1 MAQKKGGRK
10 TAAGKNTNGKT
21 AAKSMGKRQITAIVL
36 FMLAVLLLFIL
47 FIKGS
52 NVWAFLHS
60 AMFGLFGLLSVFA
73 PILLGYLAVML
84 ALDRS
89 DKSFARVVIMPC
101 GLLLF
106 LCTTFDIFSNSVDDM
121 SFFSY
126 IGNAYV
132 KSAEIYGGGFFGA
145 LLGYPMSYL
154 FGSTGAK
161 IIAILFVLVF
171 IMLVTRTTLASVYD
185 KVSKPV
191 INMRD
196 NMRDRY
202 EQRAAQREL
211 ERELEREQSVAAH
224 GDIEDYDTMP
234 MINSKAGKRRKAN
247 KENSNGAKFNIDV
260 SLGGE
265 QAKGDN
271 AGQNGNDGEADAFN
285 PKRDELINKY
295 NGYSGEN
302 TAAASDNAVVAADNI
317 SAADSADT
325 EDNAATAMNDS
336 AFGNASVQPQSDDTA
351 KEQNADDKPK
361 KRKTRTPAQSVDDLS
376 AIGITV
382 EVDAD
387 YKFPPI
393 DLLNIAEAENA
404 SKISAETQSK
414 SELLVNTL
422 KSFGVE
428 TRLVGISRGPSVT
441 RYELQPAAGV
451 KISKITNLAND
462 IALNLASAGVRI
474 EAPIPNKAAVGIE
487 VPNKIRSTVGIR
499 ELLQSPVYTNA
510 KSKLCCVLGKDISGE
525 IVTMDL
531 AKMPHL
537 LVAGTTGSGKSVCL
551 NSMIMSIL
559 YKASPDEVKLI
570 MIDPKSVEF
579 TDYNGIPHL
588 LVPVV
593 TNPQKAAGALGW
605 AVNEMLKRY
614 QIFSAHSV
622 RNISGYNELCKTADN
637 LDPMPQIVIFID
649 ELSDL
654 MMAAPNEV
662 EDSIC
667 RLAQMARAAGMH
679 MVIATQSPRV
689 DVITG
694 LIKAN
699 IPSRIALT
707 VSNAMDSRV
716 IIDSAGAEKLIGKGD
731 MLYQPIG
738 MNKPLRVQGCWI
750 SDAEVSGV
758 TSFLKSTGE
767 ESEYDPDIISE
778 MEKQAE
784 AAEKSKSKDDG
795 GADDNGMDLDER
807 INEAVELVCRE
818 GQASTSLLQRKL
830 KLGYARAARIIDEM
844 ADNGVI
850 GPFEG
855 AKPRKVLMTYNQW
868 LERIN
873 GAAVQETLPDAEE
886 DVPYGVSEQID
897 NDDDGDEPPFDT
909 D

>member
-1 MAQKKGGRK
+1 MAQKKGGR
-10 TAAGKNTNGKT
+10 AAATNKGNTNGKT
-21 AAKSMGKRQITAIVL
+21 AAKSMGRRQITAIVL
-36 FMLAVLLLFIL
+36 FMLAVLMLFIL
-47 FIKGS
+47 FIKGT
-52 NVWAFLHS
+52 NVWAFMHS
-60 AMFGLFGLLSVFA
+60 AMYGLFGLLSVLA

-89 DKSFARVVIMPC
+89 DKSFARIVIMPC

-106 LCTTFDIFSNSVDDM
+106 LCTTFDIFSNSVDNM

-126 IGNAYV
+126 VGNAYV
-132 KSAEIYGGGFFGA
+132 KSTGIYGGGFFGA

-154 FGSTGAK
+154 FGSLGAK

-171 IMLVTRTTLASVYD
+171 IMLVTRTTLVSVYD

-191 INMRD
+191 K

-211 ERELEREQSVAAH
+211 ERENEENEPVN
-224 GDIEDYDTMP
+224 DIEDYDNIP
-234 MINSKAGKRRKAN
+234 LINSKGSKKRRKSKDGN
-247 KENSNGAKFNIDV
+247 VGGAKFNIDV
-260 SLGGE
+260 PLGDSPTNS
-265 QAKGDN
+265 DN
-271 AGQNGNDGEADAFN
+271 MPQNGEDGEVAVFN
-285 PKRDELINKY
+285 PKRDELINQ
-295 NGYSGEN
+295 YSCEN
-302 TAAASDNAVVAADNI
+302 AAAASDNAADINVGDNTA
-317 SAADSADT
+317 S
-325 EDNAATAMNDS
+325 DNAANAVEKPQNDDK
-336 AFGNASVQPQSDDTA
+336 V
-351 KEQNADDKPK
+351 KEQNSDDKPK
-361 KRKTRTPAQSVDDLS
+361 KRKSRTPAQSVDDLS

-393 DLLNIAEAENA
+393 DLLNVAKAEDS

-422 KSFGVE
+422 KSFGVQ

-499 ELLQSPVYTNA
+499 ELLQSPVYINA

-614 QIFSAHSV
+614 QIFAAHSV
-622 RNISGYNELCKTADN
+622 RNISGYNELCKTDDN

-716 IIDSAGAEKLIGKGD
+716 IIDSAGAEKLIGSGD

-738 MNKPLRVQGCWI
+738 LNKPLRVQGCWI
-750 SDAEVSGV
+750 SDEEVSAV
-758 TSFLKSTGE
+758 TSFLKSAGD
-767 ESEYDPDIISE
+767 ESDYDPDIISE
-778 MEKQAE
+778 MEKQAAA
-784 AAEKSKSKDDG
+784 AAEKNKNKD
-795 GADDNGMDLDER
+795 ASSDDEPTAKLDDR
-807 INEAVELVCRE
+807 INEAVELICRT
-818 GQASTSLLQRKL
+818 GRASTSQLQSKL
-830 KLGYARAARIIDEM
+830 GLGYARAARIMDQLEE
-844 ADNGVI
+844 NGVI

-855 AKPRKVLMTYNQW
+855 SKPRKVLMTYNQW
-868 LERIN
+868 LEKIN
-873 GAAVQETLPDAEE
+873 GASVQETLP
-886 DVPYGVSEQID
+886 QTD
-897 NDDDGDEPPFDT
+897 NIQDSADFDDDYDDEIDDDEPPFDME
-909 D
+909 

>member
-1 MAQKKGGRK
+1 MAQKKSGR
-10 TAAGKNTNGKT
+10 AAANKKGNTNGKT
-21 AAKSMGKRQITAIVL
+21 AAKSMGRRQITAIVL
-36 FMLAVLLLFIL
+36 FMLAVLMLFIL
-47 FIKGS
+47 FIKGT
-52 NVWAFLHS
+52 NVWAFMHS
-60 AMFGLFGLLSVFA
+60 AMYGLFGLLSILA

-89 DKSFARVVIMPC
+89 DKSFARIVIMPC

-106 LCTTFDIFSNSVDDM
+106 LCTTFDIFSNSVDNM

-126 IGNAYV
+126 VGNAYV
-132 KSAEIYGGGFFGA
+132 KSTSIFGGGFFGA

-154 FGSTGAK
+154 FGSVGAK

-171 IMLVTRTTLASVYD
+171 IMLVTRTTLVSVYD

-191 INMRD
+191 K

-211 ERELEREQSVAAH
+211 ERENEENEPIN
-224 GDIEDYDTMP
+224 DIEDYDNIP
-234 MINSKAGKRRKAN
+234 LINSKGSKKRRKSKDGN
-247 KENSNGAKFNIDV
+247 VDGAKFNIDV
-260 SLGGE
+260 PLGDSPTNS
-265 QAKGDN
+265 DN
-271 AGQNGNDGEADAFN
+271 MPQNGEDGEVAVFN
-285 PKRDELINKY
+285 PKRDELINQ
-295 NGYSGEN
+295 YSGESAAAVGN
-302 TAAASDNAVVAADNI
+302 AADINAGDTAASVNAANAV
-317 SAADSADT
+317 
-325 EDNAATAMNDS
+325 EKLQNDDK
-336 AFGNASVQPQSDDTA
+336 V
-351 KEQNADDKPK
+351 KEQNSDDKPK
-361 KRKTRTPAQSVDDLS
+361 KRKSRTPAQSVDDLS

-393 DLLNIAEAENA
+393 DLLNVAKAEDS

-422 KSFGVE
+422 KSFGVQ

-451 KISKITNLAND
+451 KISKITNLSND

-499 ELLQSPVYTNA
+499 ELLQSPVYINA

-614 QIFSAHSV
+614 QIFAAHSV
-622 RNISGYNELCKTADN
+622 RNISGYNELCKTDDN

-716 IIDSAGAEKLIGKGD
+716 IIDSAGAEKLIGSGD

-738 MNKPLRVQGCWI
+738 LNKPLRVQGCWI
-750 SDAEVSGV
+750 SDEEVSAV
-758 TSFLKSTGE
+758 TSFLKSAGD
-767 ESEYDPDIISE
+767 ESDYDPDIISE
-778 MEKQAE
+778 MEKQAAA
-784 AAEKSKSKDDG
+784 AAEKSKNKD
-795 GADDNGMDLDER
+795 ASSDDEPTAKLDDR
-807 INEAVELVCRE
+807 INEAVELICRT
-818 GQASTSLLQRKL
+818 GRASTSQLQSKL
-830 KLGYARAARIIDEM
+830 GLGYARAARIMDQLEE
-844 ADNGVI
+844 NGVI

-855 AKPRKVLMTYNQW
+855 SKPRKVLMTYNQW
-868 LERIN
+868 LEKIN
-873 GAAVQETLPDAEE
+873 GASVEETLPQTDNVQDAA
-886 DVPYGVSEQID
+886 DF
-897 NDDDGDEPPFDT
+897 DDDYDDEIDDDEPPFDME
-909 D
+909 

>member
-1 MAQKKGGRK
+1 MAQKKGGRAAATKKGNANGSK
-10 TAAGKNTNGKT
+10 T
-21 AAKSMGKRQITAIVL
+21 AKSMGRRQITAIVL
-36 FMLAVLLLFIL
+36 FMLAVLMLFIL
-47 FIKGS
+47 FIKGT
-52 NVWAFLHS
+52 NVWEFMHS
-60 AMFGLFGLLSVFA
+60 AMYGLFGLLAILA

-89 DKSFARVVIMPC
+89 DKSFARIVIMPC

-106 LCTTFDIFSNSVDDM
+106 LCTTVDIFSNSVDNM
-121 SFFSY
+121 SFFGY
-126 IGNAYV
+126 VGNAYV
-132 KSAEIYGGGFFGA
+132 KSTSIFGGGFFGA

-154 FGSTGAK
+154 FGSVGAK

-171 IMLVTRTTLASVYD
+171 IMLVTRTTLVSVYD

-191 INMRD
+191 KDMC
-196 NMRDRY
+196 DRY

-211 ERELEREQSVAAH
+211 ERENDENKPIS
-224 GDIEDYDTMP
+224 DIEDYDNIP
-234 MINSKAGKRRKAN
+234 LINSKGSKKRRKS
-247 KENSNGAKFNIDV
+247 KDGNSNGAKFNIDV
-260 SLGGE
+260 PLGDSPTNS
-265 QAKGDN
+265 DN
-271 AGQNGNDGEADAFN
+271 MPQNGEDGEVAVFN
-285 PKRDELINKY
+285 PKRDELINQY
-295 NGYSGEN
+295 GGEAAVAVGN
-302 TAAASDNAVVAADNI
+302 AADINASDTAAN
-317 SAADSADT
+317 
-325 EDNAATAMNDS
+325 DNAA
-336 AFGNASVQPQSDDTA
+336 NAAEKPQNDDTA
-351 KEQNADDKPK
+351 KEQIVDDKPK
-361 KRKTRTPAQSVDDLS
+361 KRKSRTPAQSVDDLS

-382 EVDAD
+382 EIDAD

-393 DLLNIAEAENA
+393 DLLNVAKAEDS

-422 KSFGVE
+422 KSFGVQ

-451 KISKITNLAND
+451 KISKITNLSND

-499 ELLQSPVYTNA
+499 ELLQSPVYINA

-622 RNISGYNELCKTADN
+622 RNISGYNELCKTEDN

-750 SDAEVSGV
+750 SDGEVSAV
-758 TSFLKSTGE
+758 TSFLKSSGE
-767 ESEYDPDIISE
+767 ESDYDPDIISE
-778 MEKQAE
+778 MEKQAAA
-784 AAEKSKSKDDG
+784 AAEKGKGKDELS
-795 GADDNGMDLDER
+795 DDEPTVKLDDR
-807 INEAVELVCRE
+807 INEAVELICRT
-818 GQASTSLLQRKL
+818 GRASTSQLQSKL
-830 KLGYARAARIIDEM
+830 GLGYARAARIMDQMEE
-844 ADNGVI
+844 NGVI

-855 AKPRKVLMTYNQW
+855 SKPRKVLMTYNQW
-868 LERIN
+868 LEKIN
-873 GAAVQETLPDAEE
+873 GVSVQETLPQTDNVQDAA
-886 DVPYGVSEQID
+886 DFDDY
-897 NDDDGDEPPFDT
+897 DDDLDDDDPPFDVE
-909 D
+909 

>member
-1 MAQKKGGRK
+1 MAQKKGGK
-10 TAAGKNTNGKT
+10 ATAVKKENTSGKT
-21 AAKSMGKRQITAIVL
+21 AAKSMGRRQITAIVL
-36 FMLAVLLLFIL
+36 FMAAVLMIFIL
-47 FIKGS
+47 FIKGV
-52 NVWAFLHS
+52 NVWTFLHN
-60 AMFGLFGLLSVFA
+60 AMYGLFGLLAVLA

-89 DKSFARVVIMPC
+89 DKSFARIVVISC

-106 LCTTFDIFSNSVDDM
+106 LCTTFDIFSNSVDNL

-126 IGNAYV
+126 IGSAYV
-132 KSAEIYGGGFFGA
+132 KSAEIFGGGFFGA

-161 IIAILFVLVF
+161 IIAILLVLVF

-191 INMRD
+191 KDI
-196 NMRDRY
+196 RDRY

-211 ERELEREQSVAAH
+211 ERELEENKPQS
-224 GDIEDYDTMP
+224 DIEDYDNIP
-234 MINSKAGKRRKAN
+234 LINSKGRKRRKS
-247 KENSNGAKFNIDV
+247 KDGGLNGAKFNIDV
-260 SLGGE
+260 PLGNSPVSGE
-265 QAKGDN
+265 N
-271 AGQNGNDGEADAFN
+271 MPQNTDVEVEVFS

-295 NGYSGEN
+295 NGEN
-302 TAAASDNAVVAADNI
+302 A
-317 SAADSADT
+317 AADSNIALNG
-325 EDNAATAMNDS
+325 EDNAAKTAVSNEIPTEPQSGDS
-336 AFGNASVQPQSDDTA
+336 ADKST
-351 KEQNADDKPK
+351 DDKPK
-361 KRKTRTPAQSVDDLS
+361 KRRTRTQAQSVDDLS

-393 DLLNIAEAENA
+393 DLLNVAKAEDS

-422 KSFGVE
+422 QSFGVQ

-451 KISKITNLAND
+451 KISKITNLSND

-499 ELLQSPVYTNA
+499 ELLQSPVYINA

-622 RNISGYNELCKTADN
+622 RNISGYNELCKTDDN

-750 SDAEVSGV
+750 SDGEVSAV
-758 TSFLKSTGE
+758 TSFLKNSGD
-767 ESEYDPDIISE
+767 ESDYDPDIISE
-778 MEKQAE
+778 MEKQAQA
-784 AAEKSKSKDDG
+784 AAEKGKNKDGFSNDEPTVKL
-795 GADDNGMDLDER
+795 DDR
-807 INEAVELVCRE
+807 INEAVELICRT
-818 GQASTSLLQRKL
+818 GRASTSQLQSKL
-830 KLGYARAARIIDEM
+830 GLGYARAARIMDQMEE
-844 ADNGVI
+844 NGVI

-855 AKPRKVLMTYNQW
+855 SKPRKVLITYNQW

-873 GAAVQETLPDAEE
+873 GTSVQETLPQTDDMPDTSDIE
-886 DVPYGVSEQID
+886 DT
-897 NDDDGDEPPFDT
+897 DDDEPPFDME
-909 D
+909 

>member
-1 MAQKKGGRK
+1 MAQKRGGRATAAKKGNKGGK
-10 TAAGKNTNGKT
+10 A
-21 AAKSMGKRQITAIVL
+21 AAKSMGRRQIAAIVL
-36 FMLAVLLLFIL
+36 FMTAVLMIFIL
-47 FIKGS
+47 FIKGV
-52 NVWAFLHS
+52 NVWTFLHN
-60 AMFGLFGLLSVFA
+60 AMYGLFGLLAILA

-84 ALDRS
+84 ALDSS
-89 DKSFARVVIMPC
+89 DKSFARIVIMPC
-101 GLLLF
+101 GLLVF
-106 LCTTFDIFSNSVDDM
+106 LCTTLDIFTNSVDNM
-121 SFFSY
+121 SFFGY

-132 KSAEIYGGGFFGA
+132 KSSTIYGGGFFGA
-145 LLGYPMSYL
+145 LLGYPLSYM
-154 FGSTGAK
+154 FGSLGAK
-161 IIAILFVLVF
+161 IIAILLVLVF

-196 NMRDRY
+196 NMRDRH
-202 EQRAAQREL
+202 EIRAMQREL
-211 ERELEREQSVAAH
+211 EREAEQVNPQP
-224 GDIEDYDTMP
+224 DIEDYDNIP
-234 MINSKAGKRRKAN
+234 LVNSKGKKRRKS
-247 KENSNGAKFNIDV
+247 KDDNSNGARFNIDV
-260 SLGGE
+260 PLGDSPASLE
-265 QAKGDN
+265 N
-271 AGQNGNDGEADAFN
+271 MPQNSDGEVEAFN
-285 PKRDELINKY
+285 PKRDELINQ
-295 NGYSGEN
+295 YSGEN
-302 TAAASDNAVVAADNI
+302 TAADLNIAATDENNAEKAAVSTEYPSEPQSGEAADK
-317 SAADSADT
+317 S
-325 EDNAATAMNDS
+325 
-336 AFGNASVQPQSDDTA
+336 
-351 KEQNADDKPK
+351 ADDKPK
-361 KRKTRTPAQSVDDLS
+361 KRKSRTPAQSVDDLS

-382 EVDAD
+382 EVDAN
-387 YKFPPI
+387 YKFPPN
-393 DLLNIAEAENA
+393 DLLNIEKAEDS

-422 KSFGVE
+422 QSFGVQ

-451 KISKITNLAND
+451 KISKITNLSND

-499 ELLQSPVYTNA
+499 ELLQSPVYVNA

-622 RNISGYNELCKTADN
+622 RNISGYNELCKTDDN

-750 SDAEVSGV
+750 SDGEVTAV
-758 TSFLKSTGE
+758 TSFLKSSGD
-767 ESEYDPDIISE
+767 ESDYDPDIISE
-778 MEKQAE
+778 MEKQAAA
-784 AAEKSKSKDDG
+784 AAEKGKNKDDSS
-795 GADDNGMDLDER
+795 DDEPTVKLDDR
-807 INEAVELVCRE
+807 INEAVELICRT
-818 GQASTSLLQRKL
+818 GRASTSQLQSKL
-830 KLGYARAARIIDEM
+830 GLGYARAARIMDQMEE
-844 ADNGVI
+844 NGVI

-855 AKPRKVLMTYNQW
+855 SKPRKVLMTYNQW
-868 LERIN
+868 LEKIN
-873 GAAVQETLPDAEE
+873 GAPTQEMLPQVNDMP
-886 DVPYGVSEQID
+886 DNSDID
-897 NDDDGDEPPFDT
+897 YSDGTDDTDDDEPPFDME
-909 D
+909 

>member
-1 MAQKKGGRK
+1 MAQKKSGR
-10 TAAGKNTNGKT
+10 AAANKKGNTNGKT
-21 AAKSMGKRQITAIVL
+21 AAKSMGRRQITAIVL
-36 FMLAVLLLFIL
+36 FMLAVLMLFIL
-47 FIKGS
+47 FIKGT
-52 NVWAFLHS
+52 NVWAFMHS
-60 AMFGLFGLLSVFA
+60 AMYGLFGLLSILA

-89 DKSFARVVIMPC
+89 DKSFARIVIMPC

-106 LCTTFDIFSNSVDDM
+106 LCTTFDIFSNSVDNM

-126 IGNAYV
+126 VGNAYV
-132 KSAEIYGGGFFGA
+132 KSTSIFGGGFFGA

-154 FGSTGAK
+154 FGSVGAK

-171 IMLVTRTTLASVYD
+171 IMLVTRTTLVSVYD

-191 INMRD
+191 K

-211 ERELEREQSVAAH
+211 ERENEENEPIN
-224 GDIEDYDTMP
+224 DIEDYDNIP
-234 MINSKAGKRRKAN
+234 LINSKGSKKRRKSKDGN
-247 KENSNGAKFNIDV
+247 VDGAKFNIDV
-260 SLGGE
+260 PLGDSPTNS
-265 QAKGDN
+265 DN
-271 AGQNGNDGEADAFN
+271 MPQNGEDGEVAVFN
-285 PKRDELINKY
+285 PKRDELINQ
-295 NGYSGEN
+295 YSGESAAAVGN
-302 TAAASDNAVVAADNI
+302 AADINAGDTAASVNAANAV
-317 SAADSADT
+317 
-325 EDNAATAMNDS
+325 EKLQNDDK
-336 AFGNASVQPQSDDTA
+336 V
-351 KEQNADDKPK
+351 KEQNSDDKPK
-361 KRKTRTPAQSVDDLS
+361 KRKSRTPAQSVDDLS

-393 DLLNIAEAENA
+393 DLLNVAKAEDS

-422 KSFGVE
+422 KSFGVQ

-499 ELLQSPVYTNA
+499 ELLQSPVYINA

-614 QIFSAHSV
+614 QIFAAHSV
-622 RNISGYNELCKTADN
+622 RNISGYNELCKTDDN

-716 IIDSAGAEKLIGKGD
+716 IIDSAGAEKLIGSGD

-738 MNKPLRVQGCWI
+738 LNKPLRVQGCWI
-750 SDAEVSGV
+750 SDEEVSAV
-758 TSFLKSTGE
+758 TSFLKSAGD
-767 ESEYDPDIISE
+767 ESDYDPDIISE
-778 MEKQAE
+778 MEKQAAA
-784 AAEKSKSKDDG
+784 AAEKSKNKD
-795 GADDNGMDLDER
+795 ASSDDEPTAKLDDR
-807 INEAVELVCRE
+807 INEAVELICRT
-818 GQASTSLLQRKL
+818 GRASTSQLQSKL
-830 KLGYARAARIIDEM
+830 GLGYARAARIMDQLEE
-844 ADNGVI
+844 NGVI

-855 AKPRKVLMTYNQW
+855 SKPRKVLMTYNQW
-868 LERIN
+868 LEKIN
-873 GAAVQETLPDAEE
+873 GASVQETLPQTDNVQDAA
-886 DVPYGVSEQID
+886 DF
-897 NDDDGDEPPFDT
+897 DDDYDDEIDDDEPPFDIE
-909 D
+909 

>member
-1 MAQKKGGRK
+1 MAQKKSGR
-10 TAAGKNTNGKT
+10 AAANKKGNTNGKT
-21 AAKSMGKRQITAIVL
+21 AAKSMGRRQITAIVL
-36 FMLAVLLLFIL
+36 FMLAVLMLFIL
-47 FIKGS
+47 FIKGT
-52 NVWAFLHS
+52 NVWAFMHS
-60 AMFGLFGLLSVFA
+60 AMYGLFGLLSILA

-89 DKSFARVVIMPC
+89 DKSFARIVIMPC

-106 LCTTFDIFSNSVDDM
+106 LCTTFDIFSNSVDNM

-126 IGNAYV
+126 VGNAYV
-132 KSAEIYGGGFFGA
+132 KSTSIFGGGFFGA

-154 FGSTGAK
+154 FGSVGAK

-171 IMLVTRTTLASVYD
+171 IMLVTRTTLVSVYD

-191 INMRD
+191 K

-211 ERELEREQSVAAH
+211 ERENEENEPIN
-224 GDIEDYDTMP
+224 DIEDYDNIP
-234 MINSKAGKRRKAN
+234 LINSKGSKKRRKSKDGN
-247 KENSNGAKFNIDV
+247 VGGAKFNIDV
-260 SLGGE
+260 PLGDSPTN
-265 QAKGDN
+265 GDDMS
-271 AGQNGNDGEADAFN
+271 QSSEDGGVAVFN
-285 PKRDELINKY
+285 PKRDELINQ
-295 NGYSGEN
+295 YSGESAAAVGN
-302 TAAASDNAVVAADNI
+302 AADINAGDTAASVNAANAV
-317 SAADSADT
+317 
-325 EDNAATAMNDS
+325 EKLQNDDK
-336 AFGNASVQPQSDDTA
+336 V
-351 KEQNADDKPK
+351 KEQNSDDKPK
-361 KRKTRTPAQSVDDLS
+361 KRKSRTPAQSVDDLS

-393 DLLNIAEAENA
+393 DLLNVAKAEDS

-422 KSFGVE
+422 KSFGVQ

-451 KISKITNLAND
+451 KISKITNLSND

-499 ELLQSPVYTNA
+499 ELLQSPVYINA

-614 QIFSAHSV
+614 QIFAAHSV
-622 RNISGYNELCKTADN
+622 RNISGYNELCKTDDN

-716 IIDSAGAEKLIGKGD
+716 IIDSAGAEKLIGSGD

-738 MNKPLRVQGCWI
+738 LNKPLRVQGCWI
-750 SDAEVSGV
+750 SDEEVSAV
-758 TSFLKSTGE
+758 TSFLKSAGD
-767 ESEYDPDIISE
+767 ESDYDPDIISE
-778 MEKQAE
+778 MEKQAAA
-784 AAEKSKSKDDG
+784 AAEKSKNKD
-795 GADDNGMDLDER
+795 ASSDDEPTAKLDDR
-807 INEAVELVCRE
+807 INEAVELICRT
-818 GQASTSLLQRKL
+818 GRASTSQLQSKL
-830 KLGYARAARIIDEM
+830 GLGYARAARIMDQLEE
-844 ADNGVI
+844 NGVI

-855 AKPRKVLMTYNQW
+855 SKPRKVLMTYNQW
-868 LERIN
+868 LEKIN
-873 GAAVQETLPDAEE
+873 GASVQETLPQTDNVQDAA
-886 DVPYGVSEQID
+886 DF
-897 NDDDGDEPPFDT
+897 DDDYDDEIDDDEPPFDIE
-909 D
+909 